1 MRKSIPRICWL
12 ALAVGFA
19 CSHPARAQAQSNLEF
34 EAATIKPFDP
44 SHGWAPGIKGGP
56 GTSDPGRIS
65 IKSWLKGLLMTAYGV
80 NSDRISGPAWLD
92 TNSQLYIVEATIRPG
107 ATKEQM
113 AVMLQ
118 NLLKQRFQI
127 TLHRETRDV
136 PLYELTVAGKGPQL
150 KAYVEGSFATGGRG
164 MPGGADF
171 PMEYVSGGVEH
182 ASANQAT
189 ITQLIKYLS
198 LGLKRPVVDNTGLSG
213 LYNYNLDYA
222 LDLSANADDVST
234 ASAPDLITAVRQQ
247 LGMKLTAKK
256 GPLEIIVIDGAEKT
270 PIEN

>member
-1 MRKSIPRICWL
+1 
-12 ALAVGFA
+12 
-19 CSHPARAQAQSNLEF
+19 
-34 EAATIKPFDP
+34 
-44 SHGWAPGIKGGP
+44 
-56 GTSDPGRIS
+56 
-65 IKSWLKGLLMTAYGV
+65 
-80 NSDRISGPAWLD
+80 
-92 TNSQLYIVEATIRPG
+92 
-107 ATKEQM
+107 
-113 AVMLQ
+113 
-118 NLLKQRFQI
+118 
-127 TLHRETRDV
+127 
-136 PLYELTVAGKGPQL
+136 
-150 KAYVEGSFATGGRG
+150 
-164 MPGGADF
+164 GADF

-270 PIEN
+270 PIENRTSSLRHPPTPPSSTSSS